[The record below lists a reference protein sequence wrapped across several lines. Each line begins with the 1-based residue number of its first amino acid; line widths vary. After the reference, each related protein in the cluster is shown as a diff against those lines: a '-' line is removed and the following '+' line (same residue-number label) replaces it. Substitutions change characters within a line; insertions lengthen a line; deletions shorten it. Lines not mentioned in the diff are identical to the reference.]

1 MSVAWKRWTVYVRG
15 GLVVAAVLAI
25 GLVLFQNR
33 ANKVAFWF
41 FGLTDDARPVNVVW
55 LMLGTASGTLFVWR
69 VLRFGRGLW
78 RDARELKRLD
88 EAKRKNA
95 ELDRR
100 RADLEERERR
110 IDDKVK
116 RAVADRQD
124 HGE

>member
-15 GLVVAAVLAI
+15 ALVAAAVLAI
-25 GLVLFQNR
+25 ALVLFQNR

-88 EAKRKNA
+88 AVKRKKA

-100 RADLEERERR
+100 RTDLDERERR
-110 IDDKVK
+110 FDDKAK
-116 RAVADRQD
+116 QAVENRRD
-124 HGE
+124 HAE